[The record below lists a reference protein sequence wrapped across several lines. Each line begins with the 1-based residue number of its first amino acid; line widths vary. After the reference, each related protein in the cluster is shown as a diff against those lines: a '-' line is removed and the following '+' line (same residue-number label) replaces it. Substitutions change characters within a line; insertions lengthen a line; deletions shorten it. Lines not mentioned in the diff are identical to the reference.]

1 MNESSWHVPGPVLRR
16 YAESTALSPAQ
27 ATSVEAHLDDCAGCR
42 GRLVSS
48 ADVDLLDRIGLD
60 LFEQAERTPQYR
72 RPRWWRIRFTA
83 GLPAAWVLAV
93 LAVSVTSGALDLL
106 GEAGGSGR
114 PSLLLLLAPVLPLMA
129 VAGSWTP
136 RIDPMHD
143 LTASTPS
150 AGLLLL
156 LRRSVIVLAAVVLL
170 SLVLSAVVAA
180 FGVAVS
186 PAQWL
191 LPALALAAG
200 SLALGS
206 VVPLHRAAIGLAGTW
221 VLAVVLPSMTAAQT
235 PLVLRTSATPVWAA
249 VLVVALAVVAG
260 RRRTYQHFTPTP

>member
-1 MNESSWHVPGPVLRR
+1 MNESNWHVPGPVLRR
-16 YAESTALSPAQ
+16 YAESTALSSAQ
-27 ATSVEAHLDDCAGCR
+27 AASVEAHLDDCAQCR
-42 GRLVSS
+42 GRLTPS
-48 ADVDLLDRIGLD
+48 ADVALLDRIGAG

-83 GLPAAWVLAV
+83 GVPAAWVLAV

-106 GEAGGSGR
+106 GQADDSRR
-114 PSLLLLLAPVLPLMA
+114 PSLLLLLAPILPLMA
-129 VAGSWTP
+129 VAAAWTP
-136 RIDPMHD
+136 RADPMHE

-156 LRRSVIVLAAVVLL
+156 LRRTVVVLVGVVLL
-170 SLVLSAVVAA
+170 SLVLSAVVAG

-206 VVPLHRAAIGLAGTW
+206 VVPLHQAAIGLTGTW
-221 VLAVVLPSMTAAQT
+221 VLAVVLPAMNTLQT
-235 PLVLRTSATPVWAA
+235 PLVLRTSAAPVWAG
-249 VLVVALAVVAG
+249 VLVVAIAVVAG
-260 RRRTYQHFTPTP
+260 QYRTYQHFTRTP